1 ASAWSPQL
9 HAIRMETIARV
20 VGTAIVCITAV
31 FNYLTDV
38 FLTQPLKAT
47 IQHLEETDLT
57 TLSGENRSLKAKS
70 LWESSGAVIMAVRRP
85 G

>member
-1 ASAWSPQL
+1 
-9 HAIRMETIARV
+9 METIARV

-57 TLSGENRSLKAKS
+57 TLSGGESHSYGNVFAVSVFGSLFFK
-70 LWESSGAVIMAVRRP
+70 LYFIYF
-85 G
+85 

>member
-1 ASAWSPQL
+1 
-9 HAIRMETIARV
+9 METIARV
-20 VGTAIVCITAV
+20 VGAAIVCINAG

-70 LWESSGAVIMAVRRP
+70 LWASSGAVIMAVRRP